1 MTARAGRD
9 AHVAAYLESQA
20 MLHSLDRLDANGVF
34 ATRRLES
41 HREFA
46 FAALRRA
53 ADDYEASLAPVALS
67 RCPHTGVVV
76 APRIDVSGLDGPWWN
91 HDVPR
96 RPLPTG
102 LPDTLVG
109 IDGTIRLEGAPPRL
123 PFTVGLG
130 PDAPCVLP
138 RLLGENG
145 VVGVMSRL
153 DIGPHLG
160 FVTVYFVAPGTA
172 APAPIADWGTD
183 HYLGI
188 GDGGAPVPVY
198 PESEARDP
206 DLRPWLAAQ
215 RLHWIVPGDI
225 SLRLRTGVEGWPYL
239 GLGGDAGPRWLVD
252 GRIIKELAGPP
263 EGDRP

>member
-67 RCPHTGVVV
+67 RCPHTGVVG
-76 APRIDVSGLDGPWWN
+76 APRIDVSGLAGRWWN

-123 PFTVGLG
+123 PFTVGLLYEATDG
-130 PDAPCVLP
+130 WTMPLVLMIA
-138 RLLGENG
+138 L
-145 VVGVMSRL
+145 
-153 DIGPHLG
+153 
-160 FVTVYFVAPGTA
+160 VAPMLVLASYVGRPIYVEDQLHTTA
-172 APAPIADWGTD
+172 
-183 HYLGI
+183 
-188 GDGGAPVPVY
+188 
-198 PESEARDP
+198 E
-206 DLRPWLAAQ
+206 DLR
-215 RLHWIVPGDI
+215 
-225 SLRLRTGVEGWPYL
+225 
-239 GLGGDAGPRWLVD
+239 
-252 GRIIKELAGPP
+252 
-263 EGDRP
+263 